1 MTSWQRLDSEL
12 EAWAAVGKRATLWW
26 RDDDAAE
33 DCPALE
39 RLLTLAEAEAAPL
52 VIAAI
57 PAALRE
63 AAVARINAS
72 QAPGLAVVQHGYAHT
87 NHAREGE
94 KKIELGGAN
103 PAPQCIAHLHM
114 GHEILSGRFPKRFLP
129 TLVPPWN
136 RIDPAL
142 LGQLPALGYTAISIY
157 GARQSAEPEAGLKQ
171 INCHIDILNWRQDAV
186 FLDEAEVLKLACNHL
201 EARRNNQVDVDEPTG
216 LLSHHLR
223 HDEAAWRFLEK
234 FVGRTAVHPAAQ
246 WLRPTTLFA

>member
-1 MTSWQRLDSEL
+1 MTSWLKLDREL
-12 EAWAAVGKRATLWW
+12 DQWATAGRRATLWW
-26 RDDDAAE
+26 RDDAAAA
-33 DCPALE
+33 DGPALE
-39 RLLTLAEAEAAPL
+39 KLLALAEAEAAPL

-57 PAALRE
+57 PAQLRD
-63 AAVARINAS
+63 AAQARINAS
-72 QAPGLAVVQHGYAHT
+72 RAPGLAVVQHGYAHS
-87 NHAREGE
+87 NHARKGE

-103 PAPQCIAHLHM
+103 PAGECRAHLDM
-114 GHEILSGRFPKRFLP
+114 GREILSQRFPERFLP
-129 TLVPPWN
+129 ALVPPWN

-171 INCHIDILNWRQDAV
+171 INCHLDLLNWRQDAV